1 MTGANKN
8 KNYEELTIM
17 IADFHIHTCF
27 SGDSEAN
34 VDKVIQ
40 SAIEKGM
47 KYMAITDHNDFEFE
61 NGKFELDTEKY
72 FEYMSK
78 KKIEYKSNISLSIGI
93 ECGLEPKFHD
103 RINNL
108 LNSYPFDFVIG
119 SSHVINGRDPYYK
132 EYFENRSVHDAM
144 VEYLMSISENIDM
157 FDNFDVYGHLDY
169 MMRYAPISIE
179 EKRYNYE
186 EYGELFDKIL
196 TNLIKKNK
204 GIEINTS
211 PLKSG
216 LYDTNPNLQV
226 LKRYMELG
234 GTLITVG
241 SDAHLPE
248 HVGHSFDIAGNM
260 LKETGFTYFNIFE
273 QRKPMNIAL

>member
-1 MTGANKN
+1 
-8 KNYEELTIM
+8 M
-17 IADFHIHTCF
+17 IADFHIHTNF
-27 SGDSEAN
+27 SGDSEAD

-40 SAIEKGM
+40 SAIDKGM

-78 KKIEYKSNISLSIGI
+78 KKIEYKDDIHISVGI
-93 ECGLEPKFHD
+93 ECGLEPKYSD

-108 LNSYPFDFVIG
+108 LKSYAFDFVIG
-119 SSHVINGRDPYYK
+119 SSHVINGKDPYYK
-132 EYFENRSVHDAM
+132 EYFENRTVHDAM
-144 VEYLMSISENIDM
+144 IEYLMSISENIDV

-179 EKRYNYE
+179 EKRYNYA
-186 EYGELFDKIL
+186 EYDELFDKIL
-196 TNLIKKNK
+196 IKLISKNK

-216 LYDTNPNLQV
+216 LYDTNPNIQV
-226 LKRYMELG
+226 IKRYKELG
-234 GTLITVG
+234 GKIITVG

-248 HVGHSFDIAGNM
+248 HVGHSFDVAADM

-273 QRKPMNIAL
+273 HRQPKNIEL

>member
-1 MTGANKN
+1 
-8 KNYEELTIM
+8 M
-17 IADFHIHTCF
+17 IADFHIHTRF

-40 SAIEKGM
+40 SAIDKGM

-61 NGKFELDTEKY
+61 NGMFELDTESY
-72 FEYMSK
+72 FDYMTK
-78 KKIEYKSNISLSIGI
+78 KKSEYKNDINISVGI
-93 ECGLEPKFHD
+93 ECGLEPKFCD
-103 RINNL
+103 RINKL
-108 LNSYPFDFVIG
+108 VSSYDFDFVIG

-144 VEYLMSISENIDM
+144 VEYLLSISENIDM

-169 MMRYAPISIE
+169 MMRYAPINPE
-179 EKRYNYE
+179 EKRYDYD
-186 EYGELFDKIL
+186 EYAEYFDSIL
-196 TNLIKKNK
+196 TKLIKKGK

-226 LKRYMELG
+226 VKRYAELG
-234 GTLITVG
+234 GKIITVG
-241 SDAHLPE
+241 SDAHKPE
-248 HVGHSFDIAGNM
+248 HIGHSFDIAEKM
-260 LKETGFTYFNIFE
+260 LNNSGFAYFNVFDN
-273 QRKPMNIAL
+273 RKIINVPL

>member
-1 MTGANKN
+1 
-8 KNYEELTIM
+8 M

-34 VDKVIQ
+34 VDNVIQ
-40 SAIEKGM
+40 SAINKGM

-61 NGKFELDTEKY
+61 NGTFELETENY

-78 KKIEYKSNISLSIGI
+78 KKIEYKADINISVGI
-93 ECGLEPKFHD
+93 ECGLEPKFAN
-103 RINNL
+103 RINTL
-108 LNSYPFDFVIG
+108 LNSYAFDFVIG

-144 VEYLMSISENIDM
+144 VEYLMSISENIDI

-179 EKRYNYE
+179 EKRYGYE
-186 EYGELFDKIL
+186 EYGQLFDEIL
-196 TNLIKKNK
+196 LKLINKNK

-216 LYDTNPNLQV
+216 LLDTNPNIQV
-226 LKRYMELG
+226 LKRYKELG
-234 GTLITVG
+234 GKIITVG

-248 HVGHSFDIAGNM
+248 HVGSNFDTANNI
-260 LKETGFTYFNIFE
+260 LLESGFTYFNIFNE
-273 QRKPMNIAL
+273 RKAVKIPL

>member
-1 MTGANKN
+1 
-8 KNYEELTIM
+8 M

-27 SGDSEAN
+27 SGDSEAD

-47 KYMAITDHNDFEFE
+47 KYIAITDHNDYEYE
-61 NGKFELDTEKY
+61 NGTFELDTEKY

-78 KKIEYKSNISLSIGI
+78 KKIEYRNDISLSVGI
-93 ECGLEPKFHD
+93 ECGLEPKFYD
-103 RINNL
+103 RINKL
-108 LNSYPFDFVIG
+108 VSSYDFDFVIG

-132 EYFENRSVHDAM
+132 EYFENRPVHDAM
-144 VEYLMSISENIDM
+144 VEYLMSIEENVDM

-169 MMRYAPISIE
+169 MMRYAPISAE

-186 EYGELFDKIL
+186 EYAELFDRIL
-196 TNLIKKNK
+196 TKLIKKGK

-216 LYDTNPNLQV
+216 LYDTNPNIQV
-226 LKRYMELG
+226 VKRYTELG
-234 GTLITVG
+234 GKIITVG
-241 SDAHLPE
+241 SDAHKPE
-248 HVGHSFDIAGNM
+248 HVGHSFGVAEAMLNEAG
-260 LKETGFTYFNIFE
+260 LTYFNVFE
-273 QRKPMNIAL
+273 NRTPMNIPL

>member
-1 MTGANKN
+1 
-8 KNYEELTIM
+8 M

-47 KYMAITDHNDFEFE
+47 THMAITDHNDFEFE
-61 NGKFELDTEKY
+61 NGKFELNTEKY

-78 KKIEYKSNISLSIGI
+78 KKIEYKSDISLSIGI

-103 RINNL
+103 RINSL
-108 LNSYPFDFVIG
+108 LNSYSFDFVIG

-132 EYFENRSVHDAM
+132 EYFENRSVHAAM
-144 VEYLMSISENIDM
+144 VEYLLSISENIDI

-169 MMRYAPISIE
+169 MMRYAPITAE
-179 EKRYNYE
+179 EKRYSYE
-186 EYGELFDKIL
+186 EYGELFDEIL
-196 TNLIKKNK
+196 LKLINKDK

-216 LYDTNPNLQV
+216 LYDTNPNIQV
-226 LKRYMELG
+226 IKRYKELG
-234 GTLITVG
+234 GKIITIG

-248 HVGHSFDIAGNM
+248 HVGHSFDVAADM
-260 LKETGFTYFNIFE
+260 LNETGFTYFNVFE
-273 QRKPMNIAL
+273 NRQPMNIAL